1 MFEARKDR
9 RAAAAANRLTTAQLE
24 AILKAKR
31 ANEPGVLDVS
41 IKAIDDA
48 QVAVRATISE
58 GLGWLASAIRP

>member
-1 MFEARKDR
+1 MFNSKARTLK
-9 RAAAAANRLTTAQLE
+9 AADKLTTAELE
-24 AILKAKR
+24 ALLKMRR